1 MREEMISAEKK
12 TNIRKDME
20 EKSKSFPGFYSKY
33 YEGVYGDRELQEV
46 TTQPFWQSMRLTK
59 RRLEAKGLQMNLS
72 VKEHR
77 DKKGLTGYSLN
88 VTEDGSNFVGENRRN
103 VVAERNYQLNG
114 RKMRPLKDYEHM
126 NIHMLHGIEDGE
138 NAVCPN
144 CGHESKLSEFIDGC
158 DFCGSQFTVKD
169 FETKVSGFSLEENTQ
184 EKLKRTMNK
193 TAYFLGTT
201 TGILLVIGVICFIVL
216 FALLANDNSGYE
228 AVASLWGTLFAFD
241 MVPVCLRCIII
252 LGVMYLIWRSVLA
265 YVYRSRIVG
274 ENIAKEVIADF
285 SGEDFCQNLE
295 YKLRNIHMTND
306 AKEVAAFA
314 AFPLEN
320 IIEKY
325 QDVVDCCVTR
335 CKFIEVSDRGEAYEA
350 KVQITM
356 RLTLLKGRKIRT
368 KYEKLLLTLSG
379 RKEVVHKKE
388 MALREYKCEGC
399 HFSVNILEGS
409 SCKYCGMELDYSK
422 YGWVIK
428 DYVVESK
435 PANIH
440 ALASST
446 LIVIYL
452 MIFASHLVYV
462 NTDTENDNWLSLYKL
477 VWKSYAEFLEMC
489 ESVPMPD
496 VVDADIEQTD
506 SKLHNDTLIN
516 TYESEGAE
524 EVVMEYM
531 PVLLEDGFSFFG
543 EKVEKD
549 CYVFYKKVE
558 IQGDEGYLLTAILVE
573 GDEITVAVF
582 GDDDY
587 AQTKSDIEIKLAP

>member
-1 MREEMISAEKK
+1 MREEIISVEKK

-33 YEGVYGDRELQEV
+33 YEGAYSDKELQEM

-59 RRLEAKGLQMNLS
+59 RRLEAKGVQMNLS
-72 VKEHR
+72 LKAHKNKR
-77 DKKGLTGYSLN
+77 GTTGYSFALS
-88 VTEDGSNFVGENRRN
+88 EDGANLVGEGRRN
-103 VVAERNYQLNG
+103 VYAERNYELNG
-114 RKMRPLKDYEHM
+114 RKIRPLKDYEYM

-138 NAVCPN
+138 NAICPN
-144 CGHESKLSEFIDGC
+144 CSHESKLSEFIDGC
-158 DFCGSQFTVKD
+158 DYCGSRFTVKD

-184 EKLKRTMNK
+184 VKLKKTMNK
-193 TAYFLGTT
+193 TAYALGAA
-201 TGILLVIGVICFIVL
+201 TGILLVIGIICFVVL
-216 FALLANDNSGYE
+216 FALLVNDNSGYE

-241 MVPVCLRCIII
+241 MVPVCIRCIII
-252 LGVMYLIWRSVLA
+252 LGVMYLLWRSVLA
-265 YVYRSRIVG
+265 YIYRTRIVG
-274 ENIAKEVIADF
+274 EEIAKRVIENF

-320 IIEKY
+320 IVEKY

-335 CKFIEVSDRGEAYEA
+335 CKFIDVSDRGEAYEA

-356 RLTLLKGRKIRT
+356 RLTLLKGRRIRT
-368 KYEKLLLTLSG
+368 KYEKLMLTLSG

-409 SCKYCGMELDYSK
+409 NCKYCGMELDYSK
-422 YGWVIK
+422 YGWVIR
-428 DYVVESK
+428 DYRIESK

-440 ALASST
+440 ALASTS

-452 MIFASHLVYV
+452 LVFASHLVYV
-462 NTDTENDNWLSLYKL
+462 NSDTENDNWASLYKL
-477 VWKSYAEFLEMC
+477 VWKSYAEFLELC

-496 VVDADIEQTD
+496 MVDADIEQID

-516 TYESEGAE
+516 TYEAEDAE
-524 EVVMEYM
+524 EAVMEYM
-531 PVLLEDGFSFFG
+531 PVLLEEGFSFYG

-558 IQGDEGYLLTAILVE
+558 IQGDEGDLLTAILVE